1 MNLKKKNDTTK
12 KTVNAAEKK
21 SRIKKVIAIILAIL
35 LMFCL
40 LCEISAFTLY
50 AIPMIGIQMFQMT
63 GIGIEN
69 GLTLAS
75 FTVSDCSVMIMMW
88 LAPFAFFVGISVWV
102 HCKLIKFVCKKMTGW
117 LKIIFSKALKKD

>member
-1 MNLKKKNDTTK
+1 MSLKKKNDVTN

-40 LCEISAFTLY
+40 LCEISTFTLY
-50 AIPMIGIQMFQMT
+50 AVPMIGIQMFQMT

-69 GLTLAS
+69 GLTLGLHRLYFLLVLVFGYIAN
-75 FTVSDCSVMIMMW
+75 
-88 LAPFAFFVGISVWV
+88 
-102 HCKLIKFVCKKMTGW
+102 
-117 LKIIFSKALKKD
+117 

>member
-1 MNLKKKNDTTK
+1 MNLKKKNDVTN
-12 KTVNAAEKK
+12 KTVNAVEKK

-40 LCEISAFTLY
+40 LCEISTFTLY
-50 AIPMIGIQMFQMT
+50 AVPMIGIQMFQMT

-69 GLTLAS
+69 GLTLAN

-88 LAPFAFFVGISVWV
+88 LAPFVFFVGISIWV
-102 HCKLIKFVCKKMTGW
+102 HCKLIKFVCKKMISW
-117 LKIIFSKALKKD
+117 LKIIFSKPKKD